1 MSARAFIVGCNSST
15 LGFVS
20 SLRPEEGAIT
30 AHLVPLAWTPLG
42 VVLGNAWSKAQ
53 IPTQTF
59 ISWVDQTFP
68 PDDDHAFVAA
78 LHDLE
83 LLARA
88 EWHSELPP
96 LLNEDSVLNFD
107 DVPEEITDALAHPAA
122 AIVQCAA
129 CRRLCVQNDFL
140 WNDRQL
146 CAWDYHATVFGKRG
160 PWRNGAYEE
169 HHFKTLPRPAF
180 VAPPLLDELGVEV
193 ILATGSLDDVLARR
207 IVNTVLEAAE
217 KPAHLAVRTDGGYTI
232 LREAR

>member
-1 MSARAFIVGCNSST
+1 MSAHAFIVGCNSST
-15 LGFVS
+15 LGFVC

-59 ISWVDQTFP
+59 IGWVDQTFP
-68 PDDDHAFVAA
+68 PDDDHAFVAQ

-88 EWHSELPP
+88 EWHSDLPVS
-96 LLNEDSVLNFD
+96 LNEETVLNFD
-107 DVPEEITDALAHPAA
+107 DVPEEITDALAHAA
-122 AIVQCAA
+122 APIVQCAA
-129 CRRLCVQNDFL
+129 CRRLCVQGDFV

-160 PWRNGAYEE
+160 PWRNGPYEE
-169 HHFKTLPRPAF
+169 RHFETLPHPAF
-180 VAPPLLDELGVEV
+180 VAPPLLEELHVEV
-193 ILATGSLDDVLARR
+193 ILATGSLEDSLARR
-207 IVNTVLEAAE
+207 IVNEVLEAQADQ
-217 KPAHLAVRTDGGYTI
+217 AHLAVRTDDGYTI